1 MIRRSTWILVGLF
14 VILLVVALYLQRS
27 GQLSEAQTT
36 PTQGIAYLFDD
47 LEGDV
52 QHLLISAASG
62 ENLEVEGGPEG
73 SWALVEPAG
82 GQADEARID
91 SAVSQVQNLSIIS
104 ELENPPAL
112 DQVSLDPPAYRMTI
126 TTADGQEYVAF
137 IGDVTPIESGYYA
150 RRDGGPVVVVSKAA
164 VDSLIGLVEMPPVV
178 TETPVPTGEIGGT
191 GTPQATGAPGET
203 PAPAETA
210 EP

>member
-1 MIRRSTWILVGLF
+1 
-14 VILLVVALYLQRS
+14 
-27 GQLSEAQTT
+27 
-36 PTQGIAYLFDD
+36 
-47 LEGDV
+47 
-52 QHLLISAASG
+52 
-62 ENLEVEGGPEG
+62 
-73 SWALVEPAG
+73 
-82 GQADEARID
+82 
-91 SAVSQVQNLSIIS
+91 
-104 ELENPPAL
+104 
-112 DQVSLDPPAYRMTI
+112 MTI